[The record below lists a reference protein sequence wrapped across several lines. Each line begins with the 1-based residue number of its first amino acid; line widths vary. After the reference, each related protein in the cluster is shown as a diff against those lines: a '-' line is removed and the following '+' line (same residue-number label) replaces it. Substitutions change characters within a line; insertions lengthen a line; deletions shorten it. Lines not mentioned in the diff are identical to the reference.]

1 MTFKKFYQL
10 FTEGASSILFH
21 HTYIRNLAQILDSG
35 KFQLTFSLSGRPD
48 RGRVQED
55 AFYMSFSRIR
65 WSGYNHGSG
74 VGSAIIE
81 VDGAQLNS
89 NYKVKPVDYWQYK
102 FGTSH
107 TNPGADEQED
117 RLVYKKSSIPA
128 IRYIRNI
135 SILIDKMDR
144 NSEYVV
150 FKCKELG
157 IPCYVY
163 NDRRAFKLGDRR
175 KVMAVG
181 DLEGVELDRG
191 VEYAPRMR
199 DFIGIKKMIE
209 NPYGEDEEI
218 DYVYKRM
225 GYMDWKEGFSADFH
239 NIKTSLDSVLR
250 KFLEWVAYIERKS
263 RKSIFDLM
271 WEAAEKRRAR
281 DNVLQEIR
289 SLSGL
294 IQFIR
299 EGAAPGW
306 ASLKRESVH
315 YYIRVTRKFKDVDD
329 ILLRAIELAKDT
341 EDTDD
346 RGWNTIAD
354 LLEEAKGLLSTK
366 LLGHDK

>member
-1 MTFKKFYQL
+1 
-10 FTEGASSILFH
+10 
-21 HTYIRNLAQILDSG
+21 
-35 KFQLTFSLSGRPD
+35 
-48 RGRVQED
+48 
-55 AFYMSFSRIR
+55 
-65 WSGYNHGSG
+65 
-74 VGSAIIE
+74 
-81 VDGAQLNS
+81 
-89 NYKVKPVDYWQYK
+89 
-102 FGTSH
+102 
-107 TNPGADEQED
+107 
-117 RLVYKKSSIPA
+117 
-128 IRYIRNI
+128 
-135 SILIDKMDR
+135 
-144 NSEYVV
+144 
-150 FKCKELG
+150 
-157 IPCYVY
+157 
-163 NDRRAFKLGDRR
+163 
-175 KVMAVG
+175 
-181 DLEGVELDRG
+181 
-191 VEYAPRMR
+191 
-199 DFIGIKKMIE
+199 
-209 NPYGEDEEI
+209 
-218 DYVYKRM
+218 M